1 VTTRL
6 GRLLL
11 ARSHALIA
19 ATGLCLVLGA
29 CASSAPPAAKRATG
43 PAPSTTQT
51 AAAST
56 APTAQAARGR
66 LRLIKVGT
74 FSAPTYVT
82 GAPGDAQRLFVVQK
96 AGRIALVLRGHRVSR
111 PFLDISNLVNSSSNE
126 QGLLSMAFAP
136 DYAHSRRF
144 YVDYTDGTGDVR
156 IVQYLR
162 AAHSQNVAEGSSG
175 RIVLTIPH
183 HHAANHNGGQLQF
196 GPDNDLYIGVG
207 DGGMENDP
215 FRLGQNTGV
224 LLGKL
229 LRVSPKAGGG
239 YSIPA
244 GNPFLGRVGKRPEI
258 WAYGLRNPW
267 RFSFDRRTGDLVIGD
282 VGQDQQEEIDFAPRG
297 SGAGANY
304 GWSVWEGDRREHA
317 GRAPGAVFPLLV
329 KLHSQG
335 YCAIIGGYV
344 VRDRSLPSLY
354 GRYVY
359 GDDCKP
365 QLSSVKLTPG
375 HARGD
380 RFTGLSVAELS
391 AFGQDSL
398 GRIYAASLAGP
409 VFRIAASR

>member
-1 VTTRL
+1 
-6 GRLLL
+6 LL
-11 ARSHALIA
+11 ARWRAVA
-19 ATGLCLVLGA
+19 GLGVCLVHGA
-29 CASSAPPAAKRATG
+29 CGSSAPPAAQRTA
-43 PAPSTTQT
+43 ARVPSTTQT
-51 AAAST
+51 T
-56 APTAQAARGR
+56 APTARVARA
-66 LRLIKVGT
+66 RLIKVGT
-74 FSAPTYVT
+74 FSAPTYAT
-82 GAPGDAQRLFVVQK
+82 GAPGDTQRLFVVEK
-96 AGRIALVLRGHRVSR
+96 AGRIALVLRGHWISR
-111 PFLDISNLVNSSSNE
+111 PFLDISNLVNSNSTE

-144 YVDYTDGTGDVR
+144 YVDYTDRTGDVR

-162 AAHSQNVAEGSSG
+162 AAHNQNVAERSSAKT
-175 RIVLTIPH
+175 VLTIPH
-183 HHAANHNGGQLQF
+183 HNATNHNGGQLQF

-215 FRLGQNTGV
+215 FRLGQNNRV

-229 LRVSPKAGGG
+229 LRISPKAGGG

-244 GNPFLGRVGKRPEI
+244 GNPFVGRVGKRPEI

-317 GRAPGAVFPLLV
+317 GRAPGAVFPVLV

-354 GRYVY
+354 GRYLY

-365 QLSSVKLTPG
+365 QISSVKLTPG

-380 RFTGLSVAELS
+380 RFTGLSVPELS
-391 AFGQDSL
+391 AFGQDTL
-398 GRIYAASLAGP
+398 GRIYAVSLAGP
-409 VFRIAASR
+409 VFRIAAR